1 MYTIIWVFRILLENE
16 PDWSTVGEFK
26 DKVEC
31 EKYRTNIV
39 RVIKRESKMVESR
52 SCNWVRKDKV

>member
-1 MYTIIWVFRILLENE
+1 MYTVIWVFRILLENE
-16 PDWSTVGEFK
+16 PDWSTVGEFN